1 MTQAIGKASMDMTE
15 AMRRYVEEAA
25 RGADRIMVSVP
36 VGEVAAQSRQQG
48 QPAQMSVASGQAME
62 LAVNPLA
69 VLPYVQKLLP
79 SLGHVALAVVGGRY
93 WDALSLV
100 LRDGAQDVKDRL
112 PPEQWAKLTELAEI
126 LDPRTLETVAHA
138 GVMQSIKKS

>member
-79 SLGHVALAVVGGRY
+79 SLGHVALAVVGGQY

-100 LRDGAQDVKDRL
+100 LRDGAQDLKDRL